1 MTEETTEAVAAV
13 LERVSWMEWDEKVA
27 VFRGLVAYLG
37 DAFVAEYLRSHPPA
51 RPPAPGFEHSAQYW
65 DERYRRRGTSG
76 AGSYGRLA
84 EFKAEVLN
92 RFVRERGVETVIEF
106 GCGDGNQLA
115 LAEYPS
121 YVGVDVS
128 PEAVARCRARFAGD
142 ATKSF
147 YVTTEQP
154 DLPRRDLALS
164 LDVIY
169 HLVEDDTYEA
179 YMRRLF
185 DAASR
190 YVIVYASNVDAPG
203 PAPHV
208 RHRAFGAWVAGHR
221 PGWRLVGTIPN
232 RYPFDER
239 DPDETSFADFYVYER
254 R

>member
-1 MTEETTEAVAAV
+1 MTEAVTKV

-27 VFRGLVAYLG
+27 VFRGLVEYLG
-37 DAFVAEYLRSHPPA
+37 DGFVADYLRAQVPNA
-51 RPPAPGFEHSAQYW
+51 RASGPGFDHSAQYW
-65 DERYRRRGTSG
+65 EERYRLRGTSG

-84 EFKAEVLN
+84 EFKAEVIN

-106 GCGDGNQLA
+106 GCGDGNQLT

-128 PEAVARCRARFAGD
+128 PEAVALCRARFRDD
-142 ATKSF
+142 ATKTFHVSS
-147 YVTTEQP
+147 ELP
-154 DLPRRDLALS
+154 PLPRRDLALS

-169 HLVEDDTYEA
+169 HLVEDDTYHA
-179 YMRRLF
+179 YMGRLF

-190 YVIVYASNVDAPG
+190 YVIVYASNTDAPG

-208 RHRAFGAWVAGHR
+208 RHRAFGRWVAEHR
-221 PGWRLVGTIPN
+221 PDWALVETIPN

-239 DPDETSFADFYVYER
+239 DPEGTSFADFYVYER